1 MELATSWTWLA
12 ALLLALLAAFLW
24 QSELLKDMNMYGQ
37 IIHRTA
43 DDSYVITK
51 NGMPYH
57 VYPCAAEFAEEWDA
71 VFAYA
76 EAHPECVTE
85 EKPYVPTLEE
95 LKIAKKA
102 RIDAE
107 TSAAIAS
114 GFDYAVGGV
123 TYHFSYALDDQQNF
137 SDAANVCIMKQAGMP
152 GLPDSVMWNAYTVP
166 DNELERLTFD
176 APGFLALYAG
186 GAMKHKNETMQRG
199 GERKAAVEA
208 ATTAEEI
215 EAA

>member
-1 MELATSWTWLA
+1 MDYE
-12 ALLLALLAAFLW
+12 
-24 QSELLKDMNMYGQ
+24 Q

-51 NGMPYH
+51 NGFPYH
-57 VYPCAAEFAEEWDA
+57 VYPYAAEFAEEWDA

-76 EAHPECVTE
+76 ETHPEMVTE
-85 EKPYVPTLEE
+85 ERPFVPTLEDI
-95 LKIAKKA
+95 KQNKKSL
-102 RIDAE
+102 IDAE
-107 TSAAIAS
+107 TSAAILA
-114 GFDYAVGGV
+114 GFNYAVDGV
-123 TYHFSYALDDQQNF
+123 NYHFSYALDDQQNF
-137 SDAANVCIMKQAGMP
+137 SDTANVCLMKQAGMP
-152 GLPDSVMWNAYTVP
+152 GLPDSVTWNAYTP
-166 DNELERLTFD
+166 GGELARLTFD

-208 ATTAEEI
+208 ATTAEEV

>member
-1 MELATSWTWLA
+1 MIDFS
-12 ALLLALLAAFLW
+12 
-24 QSELLKDMNMYGQ
+24 Q
-37 IIHRTA
+37 IIHRTF

-51 NGMPYH
+51 NGMPHH
-57 VYPCAAEFAEEWDA
+57 VYPYSAEFAEEWDEA
-71 VFAYA
+71 FAYA

-85 EKPYVPTLEE
+85 EHPYVPTLDE
-95 LKIAKKA
+95 LKTAKAA

-114 GFDYAVGGV
+114 GFDYTVDGV
-123 TYHFSYALDDQQNF
+123 TYHFSYDAFDQQNF
-137 SDAANVCIMKQAGMP
+137 ADTANVCIMKQAGMP

-166 DNELERLTFD
+166 DNELARLTFD
-176 APGFLALYAG
+176 ASGFLALYAG

-208 ATTAEEI
+208 ATTPEEV
-215 EAA
+215 EAT

>member
-1 MELATSWTWLA
+1 MIDFS
-12 ALLLALLAAFLW
+12 
-24 QSELLKDMNMYGQ
+24 Q

-51 NGMPYH
+51 NGKPYH
-57 VYPCAAEFAEEWDA
+57 VYPYAAEFAEEWDEA
-71 VFAYA
+71 FAYA

-85 EKPYVPTLEE
+85 EHPYVPTLDE
-95 LKIAKKA
+95 LKTAKAA

-123 TYHFSYALDDQQNF
+123 TYHFSYDTFDQQNF
-137 SDAANVCIMKQAGMP
+137 ADTANVCLMKQSGMP
-152 GLPDSVMWNAYTVP
+152 GLPDSVMWNAYRVP
-166 DNELERLTFD
+166 GGELERLTFD
-176 APGFLALYAG
+176 ASGFLALYAG
-186 GAMKHKNETMQRG
+186 GAMRHKNGTMQRG

-208 ATTAEEI
+208 ATTPEEV

>member
-1 MELATSWTWLA
+1 M
-12 ALLLALLAAFLW
+12 
-24 QSELLKDMNMYGQ
+24 KDYGK
-37 IIHRTA
+37 IIYRTETRA
-43 DDSYVITK
+43 YVIGKLCVPHPDDDTV
-51 NGMPYH
+51 PDE
-57 VYPCAAEFAEEWDA
+57 VRRQFAELWAD
-71 VFAYA
+71 VDAYA

-123 TYHFSYALDDQQNF
+123 TYHFSYDTFDQQNF
-137 SDAANVCIMKQAGMP
+137 ADTANVCLMKQSGMP
-152 GLPDSVMWNAYTVP
+152 GLPDSVTWNAYTP
-166 DNELERLTFD
+166 GGELERLTFD
-176 APGFLALYAG
+176 ASGFLALYAG
-186 GAMKHKNETMQRG
+186 GAMRHKNGTMQRG

-208 ATTAEEI
+208 ATTPEEV

>member
-1 MELATSWTWLA
+1 
-12 ALLLALLAAFLW
+12 
-24 QSELLKDMNMYGQ
+24 MNYGQ

-51 NGMPYH
+51 NDMPYH
-57 VYPCAAEFAEEWDA
+57 VYPYAGEFAEEWDA

-76 EAHPECVTE
+76 ETHPEMVTE
-85 EKPYVPTLEE
+85 ERPFVPTLEDI
-95 LKIAKKA
+95 KQNKKSL
-102 RIDAE
+102 IDAE
-107 TSAAIAS
+107 TSAAILA
-114 GFDYAVGGV
+114 GFNYAVDGV

-137 SDAANVCIMKQAGMP
+137 SDTANVCLMKQSGMP
-152 GLPDSVMWNAYTVP
+152 GLPDSVTWNAYTP
-166 DNELERLTFD
+166 DGELARLTFD

-208 ATTAEEI
+208 ATTPEEV

>member
-1 MELATSWTWLA
+1 M
-12 ALLLALLAAFLW
+12 
-24 QSELLKDMNMYGQ
+24 KDYGK
-37 IIHRTA
+37 IIYRTETRA
-43 DDSYVITK
+43 YVIGKLCVPHPDDDTV
-51 NGMPYH
+51 PDE
-57 VYPCAAEFAEEWDA
+57 VRRQFAELWAD
-71 VFAYA
+71 VDAYA

-123 TYHFSYALDDQQNF
+123 TYHFSYDTFDQQNF
-137 SDAANVCIMKQAGMP
+137 ADTANVCIMKQAGMP
-152 GLPDSVMWNAYTVP
+152 GLPDSVMWNAYTP
-166 DNELERLTFD
+166 GGELERLTFD
-176 APGFLALYAG
+176 ASGFLALYAG

-208 ATTAEEI
+208 ATTPEEV